1 MSGVAAPTPPA
12 AEISTPAVSAVES
25 QQRRRSATEVLVTAV
40 AVGLVAL
47 WMGEND
53 YRASTVV
60 LTAMYALTAL
70 GMYVP
75 FMMGGWLSV
84 AYSAYLAAGAY
95 AVAIVGNFTSLPL
108 TLAFALAFVAS
119 AIMATVLGYLT
130 RRISGFYLAAVT
142 LLFAIAFQSWLRSGA
157 GIPGGSG
164 TISSLREARIG
175 RVVLDTRGLA
185 LVALLVSWVVAILLS
200 RFRRSAVGIVIRAQ
214 REAAVAVEAT
224 GVSTTVLK
232 LVTLAAGA
240 GIASIGG
247 GLFALSNRA
256 IDPDAITLD
265 IVFLATFMPLLGGG
279 RSPWGA
285 VIGAVLITEF
295 TFNLPIVGDSGSL
308 MFALAVLLVLVL
320 APQGLLGLAASTG
333 RRATSALQRWRP
345 GRART

>member
-1 MSGVAAPTPPA
+1 MSELIEEAPAPGG
-12 AEISTPAVSAVES
+12 
-25 QQRRRSATEVLVTAV
+25 VTAAAV
-40 AVGLVAL
+40 ASVPARWRGRSWSEAGFTALVVLLVVL
-47 WMGEND
+47 WMGDND

-108 TLAFALAFVAS
+108 ILAFLLAFAAS
-119 AIMATVLGYLT
+119 AIMAAVLGYLT

-142 LLFAIAFQSWLRSGA
+142 LLFAIAFQSWLRSGS
-157 GIPGGSG
+157 GIPGGTA
-164 TISSLREARIG
+164 TISGLREARLG
-175 RVVLDTRGLA
+175 GVVLETRGLA
-185 LVALLVSWVVAILLS
+185 LVALVVSWLVAILLS
-200 RFRRSAVGIVIRAQ
+200 RLRRSTLGIAVRAQ
-214 REAAVAVEAT
+214 REAPLAVEAS
-224 GVSTTVLK
+224 GVSITVLK

-240 GIASIGG
+240 GIASVGG

-279 RSPWGA
+279 ASPWGA
-285 VIGAVLITEF
+285 VVGAVLITEF

-308 MFALAVLLVLVL
+308 LFALLMLLVLVL
-320 APQGLLGLAASTG
+320 APQGLLGVAASLARWARALFERWG
-333 RRATSALQRWRP
+333 PRRA
-345 GRART
+345 RA